1 MKKSDLTDK
10 ESLIVVPQQGVL
22 YIEEENEEPA
32 RFLEGL
38 DKLRK
43 RKCPWEDDECTHST

>member
-1 MKKSDLTDK
+1 MKDPNHTEDENL
-10 ESLIVVPQQGVL
+10 VVIPQQGIL
-22 YIEEENEEPA
+22 FIEEEVEEPA